1 MRSYVVTQL
10 FSPKAAAAVV
20 VAMALCWGWPVYDGV
35 AQVDGAADDAILTV
49 ERCIGSEATIG
60 PLEETLIKEDIIEKD
75 LLQTEVTNVMC
86 KDMLEPAPDGAP
98 LEKLTAAQNYIQE
111 IKLIEGAME
120 EATNGAAVRGTDRH
134 SSSDDSLVMFQAIGQ
149 TSEEVV
155 ATHAQ
160 YHDGTG
166 GDGTGGDG
174 TGGDG
179 TGGVEPE
186 ERQAAAVANAGEDN
200 ADSIPE
206 SLRQKVEAG
215 EDAGAD
221 PPEARAGA
229 RCGVEVEVLDEEV
242 KRIEDRGLF
251 EVTPYIPEEIRLREP
266 QEAEEAGLLVRS
278 TTKKEF
284 RGIKREQKAVAGAS
298 ESPVGCVILTDR
310 MMATLRPISE
320 TEALKVDRGQG
331 DDIQELSDN
340 SDTSWSW
347 DIKGRQAGSPQ
358 LYLDLK
364 YEMAQKKEF
373 RSLPDSPVYDERIKV
388 TSPAPEPPS
397 APEPPWWQRIF
408 KRISEF
414 FGA

>member
-1 MRSYVVTQL
+1 MTQL

-49 ERCIGSEATIG
+49 GRCIGSEATIG
-60 PLEETLIKEDIIEKD
+60 PLEETLIKEDIVEKD

-111 IKLIEGAME
+111 IKLIKGAME
-120 EATNGAAVRGTDRH
+120 EATNEAAVRGTDWH
-134 SSSDDSLVMFQAIGQ
+134 SSSDESPVLFQAIGQ
-149 TSEEVV
+149 TNEEV
-155 ATHAQ
+155 AAHAQ
-160 YHDGTG
+160 YHEGTG
-166 GDGTGGDG
+166 GEGTYQFEETYQFDG

-179 TGGVEPE
+179 TGGVEPT
-186 ERQAAAVANAGEDN
+186 ERQAAAAANAGEDN
-200 ADSIPE
+200 ADSISE
-206 SLRQKVEAG
+206 RLRKK
-215 EDAGAD
+215 EDAAK
-221 PPEARAGA
+221 AAGA
-229 RCGVEVEVLDEEV
+229 SPLEAPAAARCDVEVNFADAGL
-242 KRIEDRGLF
+242 KRIEDLGLYKL
-251 EVTPYIPEEIRLREP
+251 TPDIPEQIRLRDP
-266 QEAEEAGLLVRS
+266 QEAEEAGLLVES

-284 RGIKREQKAVAGAS
+284 QEIKREQEAIDGAS
-298 ESPVGCVILTDR
+298 DSAVGCVTLTDR
-310 MMATLRPISE
+310 MLAKLDPLSDFG
-320 TEALKVDRGQG
+320 ALKIVPGQG

-347 DIKGRQAGSPQ
+347 DIKGRQAGSPK
-358 LYLDLK
+358 LWLDLK
-364 YEMAQKKEF
+364 YEISQEDQQF
-373 RSLPDSPVYDERIKV
+373 RRTPGSPVYDEQIKV
-388 TSPAPEPPS
+388 TSSP

>member
-1 MRSYVVTQL
+1 VTQL

-20 VAMALCWGWPVYDGV
+20 VAMVLCWGWPVYDGV

-49 ERCIGSEATIG
+49 SQCIGSEATIG

-86 KDMLEPAPDGAP
+86 KDMLEPVPDGAP

-111 IKLIEGAME
+111 IKLIKGAME

-134 SSSDDSLVMFQAIGQ
+134 SSSDDSLVMFEAIGQ
-149 TSEEVV
+149 TSEEV
-155 ATHAQ
+155 AAQAQ
-160 YHDGTG
+160 YPDGTG
-166 GDGTGGDG
+166 DDGTGGDG

-179 TGGVEPE
+179 TGGVEPR
-186 ERQAAAVANAGEDN
+186 ERQAGEIADAGEDN
-200 ADSIPE
+200 AGSILE
-206 SLRQKVEAG
+206 SLRQKEEAG

-229 RCGVEVEVLDEEV
+229 RCGVEVEVLDAEV
-242 KRIEDRGLF
+242 KRIEDRGLYKL
-251 EVTPYIPEEIRLREP
+251 TPYIPEEIRLREP
-266 QEAEEAGLLVRS
+266 QEAEEAGLQVS
-278 TTKKEF
+278 PVTKKEF
-284 RGIKREQKAVAGAS
+284 REIKRKHEAIEGAS
-298 ESPVGCVILTDR
+298 ESAVGCVRLTDR
-310 MMATLRPISE
+310 MMAELEPLSDFG
-320 TEALKVDRGQG
+320 ALKIVPGQG
-331 DDIQELSDN
+331 DGIQKLSDN

-347 DIKGRQAGSPQ
+347 DIQGRQAGSPQ
-358 LYLDLK
+358 LYLDLQ
-364 YEMAQKKEF
+364 YEISQEDKQF
-373 RSLPDSPVYDERIKV
+373 RRTPDAPVYEGSIKL
-388 TSPAPEPPS
+388 TSSP